1 MAWYVLRRLALVV
14 PILFVVIVLSFW
26 LMHAAPGG
34 PFDADLID
42 VDPKV
47 VESIRAAYN
56 LDAPVWKQ
64 FLDYLA
70 GLLQGD
76 LGPSLVY
83 SEVRVSQIVATGL
96 PVSVTVGLGAIAVG
110 LVIGIGC
117 GIIAALRQ
125 NSFVDYVVM
134 AAAMTGVA
142 IPTFVTAPLLIL
154 VFGLYLGWLPLSGW
168 NGGDPRHLVLPVV
181 ALALPKV
188 ATLARITR
196 GAMLEA
202 LNTDY
207 VRTARAKGLRERK
220 VIVRHVLRPMLI
232 PIVSYLG
239 PSIATVMTGSVVIE
253 TIFGLPGIGRAFVE
267 GASNR
272 DYPVVMGIVIVY
284 AVFIQVLNL
293 LVDVIYAYLDPRIRQ
308 RYERSGLATAGTG
321 VGR

>member
-14 PILFVVIVLSFW
+14 PILFAVIVLSFW

-34 PFDADLID
+34 PFDSELID
-42 VDPKV
+42 VDPNV
-47 VESIRAAYN
+47 IASIRAAYN

-70 GLLQGD
+70 GLLRGD
-76 LGPSLVY
+76 LGPSLIY

-96 PVSVTVGLGAIAVG
+96 PISATVGLSAITVG
-110 LVIGIGC
+110 LILGIGC
-117 GIIAALRQ
+117 GIIAALRK
-125 NSFVDYVVM
+125 NSFVDYIVM
-134 AAAMTGVA
+134 AVAMTGVA
-142 IPTFVTAPLLIL
+142 IPTFITAPLLIL
-154 VFGLYLGWLPLSGW
+154 FFGLYLGWLPLSGW
-168 NGGDPRHLVLPVV
+168 NGGDPRHLVLPII
-181 ALALPKV
+181 ALALPKI

-196 GAMLEA
+196 GSMLEA

-220 VIVRHVLRPMLI
+220 VIFRHVLRPMLI

-267 GASNR
+267 GATNR

-308 RYERSGLATAGTG
+308 RYERPGLATAGAG
-321 VGR
+321 VER

>member
-1 MAWYVLRRLALVV
+1 MAWYILRRLALVV
-14 PILFVVIVLSFW
+14 PILFAVIVLSFW

-34 PFDADLID
+34 PFDAELID
-42 VDPKV
+42 VDPNV
-47 VESIRAAYN
+47 IESIRAAYN

-64 FLDYLA
+64 FLDYLT
-70 GLLQGD
+70 GLLRGD

-83 SEVRVSQIVATGL
+83 SELRVSQIVAIGL
-96 PVSVTVGLGAIAVG
+96 PVSVTIGLSAITAG
-110 LVIGIGC
+110 LVLGIGC

-125 NSFVDYVVM
+125 NSLADYMVM
-134 AAAMTGVA
+134 AVAMTGVA
-142 IPTFVTAPLLIL
+142 IPTFITAPLLIL
-154 VFGLYLGWLPLSGW
+154 LFGLYLGWLPLSGW
-168 NGGDPRHLVLPVV
+168 NGGDPRHLILPVI

-196 GAMLEA
+196 GSMLEA
-202 LNTDY
+202 MNTDY
-207 VRTARAKGLRERK
+207 VRTARAKGLREHK

-267 GASNR
+267 GAINR

-293 LVDVIYAYLDPRIRQ
+293 MVDVIYAYLDPRIRQ
-308 RYERSGLATAGTG
+308 RYEQPGLAGG
-321 VGR
+321 GGSGR

>member
-1 MAWYVLRRLALVV
+1 MAWYILRRLALVV
-14 PILFVVIVLSFW
+14 PILFAVIVLSFW

-34 PFDADLID
+34 PFDAELID
-42 VDPKV
+42 VDPNV
-47 VESIRAAYN
+47 IESIRAAYN

-64 FLDYLA
+64 FLDYLS
-70 GLLQGD
+70 GLLHGD

-83 SEVRVSQIVATGL
+83 SELRVSQIVATGL
-96 PVSVTVGLGAIAVG
+96 PVSVTIGLSAITAG
-110 LVIGIGC
+110 LVLGIGC

-125 NSFVDYVVM
+125 NSLADYMVM
-134 AAAMTGVA
+134 AVAMTGVA
-142 IPTFVTAPLLIL
+142 IPTFITAPLLIL
-154 VFGLYLGWLPLSGW
+154 FFGLYLGWLPLSGW
-168 NGGDPRHLVLPVV
+168 NGGDPRHLVLPVI

-196 GAMLEA
+196 GSMLEA
-202 LNTDY
+202 MNTDY
-207 VRTARAKGLRERK
+207 VRTARAKGLREYK

-293 LVDVIYAYLDPRIRQ
+293 MVDVIYAYLDPRIRQ
-308 RYERSGLATAGTG
+308 RYERPGLAGG
-321 VGR
+321 GGGR